1 MNISALGIDLAKNI
15 FSLHGAD
22 DHGKTVLRKT
32 VSRAKLLPFLA
43 TLPRCKVGME
53 ACSGAHHFAR
63 CLQELGFEVQLM
75 AAKFVAPYR
84 KGGKNDGNDAEA
96 ICEALTRPNMR
107 FVAIK
112 HEDQQALLS
121 LHRIR
126 ESRVSERT
134 ALINQLRGLLS
145 EFGLVMPKGR
155 HQAQQLIPRL
165 LEDAENNL
173 PWLVRNLFN
182 DEYQRLLQL
191 NEQLK
196 GYDKQIE
203 QIATQNEDMK
213 RMMTLPGIGAI
224 TATALLASI
233 GDIKNFKSGRELA
246 AWLGLVPR
254 QYSTG
259 GKTKLGRITKHGD
272 KYLRT
277 LLIHG
282 TRSVM
287 NVLGDK
293 QDRLSQWLRN
303 VIERRGKKKAAVALA
318 AKHARII
325 WAMLSRGESYQLK
338 IDPLLV
344 A

>member
-1 MNISALGIDLAKNI
+1 MNISALGIDLAKTI
-15 FSLHGAD
+15 FSVHGVD
-22 DHGKTVLRKT
+22 EYGKTVLRKT
-32 VSRAKLLPFLA
+32 LSRAKLLPFLS

-63 CLQELGFEVQLM
+63 CLEKMGFEVRLM
-75 AAKFVAPYR
+75 AAKFVGPYR

-96 ICEALTRPNMR
+96 ICEALMRPNMR
-107 FVAIK
+107 FVMVK
-112 HEDQQALLS
+112 HEEQQALLS
-121 LHRIR
+121 LHRVR
-126 ESRVSERT
+126 ESRVRERT

-155 HQAQQLIPRL
+155 HQAQQQIPRL
-165 LEDAENNL
+165 LEDAENGL
-173 PWLVRNLFN
+173 PWLVRTLLS

-196 GYDKQIE
+196 NYDKQIE
-203 QIATQNEDMK
+203 QLATQHEAMK

-224 TATALLASI
+224 TATALMASI

-246 AWLGLVPR
+246 AWLGLVPK

-259 GKTKLGRITKHGD
+259 GKPRLGRITKHGD

-293 QDRLSQWLRN
+293 QDRLSQWLRR

-325 WAMLSRGESYQLK
+325 WAMLSRGEAYQLK
-338 IDPLLV
+338 TASLV
-344 A
+344 EC

>member
-1 MNISALGIDLAKNI
+1 MNISALGIDLAKSI
-15 FSLHGAD
+15 FSLHGVDAV
-22 DHGKTVLRKT
+22 GKTVLRKT

-63 CLQELGFEVQLM
+63 CLQGMGFDIRLM

-84 KGGKNDGNDAEA
+84 KGSKNDGNDAEA

-126 ESRVSERT
+126 EGRIRERT

-145 EFGLVMPKGR
+145 EFGLIMPKGR
-155 HQAQQLIPRL
+155 HQAQQQIPRL
-165 LEDAENNL
+165 LEDAENGL
-173 PWLVRNLFN
+173 PWLVRDLLS

-191 NEQLK
+191 NDQLKSYDKKIEQL
-196 GYDKQIE
+196 
-203 QIATQNEDMK
+203 ATQNEAMK

-224 TATALLASI
+224 TATALIASI
-233 GDIKNFKSGRELA
+233 GDIKNFKSGRELS

-259 GKTKLGRITKHGD
+259 GKPKLGRITKHGD

-303 VIERRGKKKAAVALA
+303 IIDRRGKKKAAVALA

-325 WAMLSRGESYQLK
+325 WAMLSRGEAYQLK
-338 IDPLLV
+338 IDPLLM